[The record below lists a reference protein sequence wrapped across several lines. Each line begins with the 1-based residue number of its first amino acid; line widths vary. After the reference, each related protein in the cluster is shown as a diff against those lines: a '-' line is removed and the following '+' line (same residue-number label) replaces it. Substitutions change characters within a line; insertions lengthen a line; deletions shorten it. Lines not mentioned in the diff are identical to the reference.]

1 MDIKWGARESAWHKK
16 SSSFFPSFSST
27 TRFFLVQFST
37 KLQCGTH
44 KRTKFRKEWKRERE
58 KKFYCIEQLHIADE
72 KLWKIYDENSYSWTA
87 APHKV
92 SALLETNEKK
102 FFSHS
107 CMASIFKQP
116 PLSHSFIYSNEM
128 REGKREFFADLN
140 KAKNQQHHSDVALQK
155 GREWEKLCLHW
166 TILQRHTPGSYAHT
180 MVEYVGYE

>member
-1 MDIKWGARESAWHKK
+1 MNERKK
-16 SSSFFPSFSST
+16 V
-27 TRFFLVQFST
+27 L
-37 KLQCGTH
+37 
-44 KRTKFRKEWKRERE
+44 
-58 KKFYCIEQLHIADE
+58 LHRAIAHCRWE

-107 CMASIFKQP
+107 CMASIFKHHC
-116 PLSHSFIYSNEM
+116 HSRTLLYHIAADE

-155 GREWEKLCLHW
+155 GGEEMWEKLCLHYGMVPKAH
-166 TILQRHTPGSYAHT
+166 TRHTHT
-180 MVEYVGYE
+180 QWLNMWGMNKGLHLICMLCK